1 MKNVKEAIYEALSG
15 KTVLGDVSSAWPSGS
30 ASNYPYTTVY
40 RVSAIVSK
48 IDGSLKD
55 FDELYSVDLFA
66 KTMTEVEN
74 MELAVNEAM
83 DTLPY
88 AVSAEHG
95 TDLYETDTSIYHKVL
110 RFRVKS
116 KNI

>member
-1 MKNVKEAIYEALSG
+1 MKNVKEAIYGALSG

-30 ASNYPYTTVY
+30 ASKYPYTTVY
-40 RVSAIVSK
+40 RVSGNGTK
-48 IDGSLKD
+48 LDGKLKD

-66 KTMTEVEN
+66 KTMTETEN
-74 MELAVNEAM
+74 MEIAVNDAV

-88 AVSAEHG
+88 AITAEHG
-95 TDLYETDTSIYHKVL
+95 ADLYEPDTGIYHKVL

>member
-30 ASNYPYTTVY
+30 ASNYPYTTCY
-40 RVSAIVSK
+40 RVSGNGSK
-48 IDGSLKD
+48 LDGKLKD

-66 KTMTEVEN
+66 KTMTETED
-74 MELAVNEAM
+74 MEIAVNEAM
-83 DTLPY
+83 DILPY
-88 AVSAEHG
+88 AVTAEHG
-95 TDLYETDTSIYHKVL
+95 ADLHEPDTGIFHKVL
-110 RFRVKS
+110 RFRIKS